1 MKNTMKKIAISVAAC
16 IVLSG
21 NVCGENAFNPYVGTT
36 SDDFSKGGQF
46 NTNTAEGLKN
56 FNSHLQ
62 KKDALV
68 KDTYSVMVNLLNH
81 LTDAMLEAKKNAIQL
96 KGELTAQNEEL
107 TKIIRSGQP
116 GLSSAQRA
124 ENIKKYTNQINSNK
138 TLINNLN
145 TTIHSISP
153 ANLDSSKSLKNV
165 YAELIKYRSTGESVL
180 KSLTAIAKASS
191 AIDDGISIGS
201 SMMDIY
207 TSLSKMEN
215 MNDKLINDLGTLSL
229 IELALN
235 NKTAA
240 IGKLAGAFQL
250 AGDASALI
258 LELGDKYNIEFLI
271 ELREAAGIETGSGIW
286 GISTAYAAE
295 DDPEKKIL
303 DLIDAKK
310 ETSTSLEA
318 KAKKV
323 MIEYYKKKAQAEK
336 EAAMM
341 KKLREW
347 YAKKD
352 KVAYDMH
359 EVETPVVLLASAKE
373 SDTMPLPI
381 MEAWSSDA
389 YLKDAL
395 STKVVDNTKTIEKAR
410 KLELDRLLAKHDV
423 DIFLLADNT
432 GSMGGLVGSAQTNAQ
447 AILDA
452 LRADSRFSKVN
463 AQFGVG
469 RYLGD
474 PSEYGETA
482 TSSYQLLQPI
492 TNNDTAVTTA
502 INQWYASGGG
512 DWEEGN
518 FYAIQQV
525 IDSGA
530 PTPRNTSLASGQVT
544 NWRTGAQKVIVV
556 FGDAPSWQNSVN
568 EKELKALAIAAGA
581 KIVFIDTSGINVGQ
595 TSNVYAS
602 TSGQQMQDAAVEIA
616 DATGG
621 SYMRL
626 TDVSNIQDAV
636 LNAIYDAVAD
646 NKWTGGMVSKIDSTV
661 WRVRTPSS
669 VTASSDASGK
679 ILTFTLTYP
688 NQSDSTFSI
697 DTASAAHVVGTEY
710 YQGSISDATSIFG
723 QDMSGASVFHADGD
737 QDFFRYILQNGSS
750 TVEGYYGERL
760 SSSSKLP
767 TTGVSTYDIRERV
780 VSPYT
785 KTSYASD
792 TMKLFVNWA
801 TGKVY
806 GFDTNALMDSAE
818 GTTIFVGDIDRAAL
832 EISGNYTFKTRRLS
846 VSENSNLPRVIKDAM
861 RDTTTL
867 QLYGNAYPNG
877 MGGTFGATYYSESGT
892 PSLSSMMMSG
902 YVNTKT
908 VAKSYTP
915 SDGEVWSGHAV
926 GFVANRSTG
935 AVAIDASTTTDDV
948 QMTLK
953 PSTGE
958 VKASITVTDGSTNR
972 TLTTDYTDTN
982 VYVNQNA
989 FVAMKDSGSVPTYA
1003 ATTMSE
1009 NDSYNYLSWGTWST
1023 ELSASHK
1030 TVVDGSR
1037 WIAGKLTPTTS
1048 MPSSGT
1054 ATYNG
1059 TVQGMSYESG
1069 ALKTLNGT
1077 HTMNANFASG
1087 TITGTMN
1094 VNYASS
1100 GASYAT
1106 TNLNAV
1112 SISGNGFAGG
1122 LNGTDNTGSIK
1133 GSFYGPA
1140 ANEIGGTWALSKTGS
1155 SAAGIFAGKK

>member
-1 MKNTMKKIAISVAAC
+1 M
-16 IVLSG
+16 
-21 NVCGENAFNPYVGTT
+21 
-36 SDDFSKGGQF
+36 
-46 NTNTAEGLKN
+46 
-56 FNSHLQ
+56 
-62 KKDALV
+62 
-68 KDTYSVMVNLLNH
+68 
-81 LTDAMLEAKKNAIQL
+81 
-96 KGELTAQNEEL
+96 
-107 TKIIRSGQP
+107 
-116 GLSSAQRA
+116 
-124 ENIKKYTNQINSNK
+124 
-138 TLINNLN
+138 
-145 TTIHSISP
+145 
-153 ANLDSSKSLKNV
+153 
-165 YAELIKYRSTGESVL
+165 
-180 KSLTAIAKASS
+180 
-191 AIDDGISIGS
+191 
-201 SMMDIY
+201 
-207 TSLSKMEN
+207 
-215 MNDKLINDLGTLSL
+215 
-229 IELALN
+229 
-235 NKTAA
+235 
-240 IGKLAGAFQL
+240 
-250 AGDASALI
+250 
-258 LELGDKYNIEFLI
+258 
-271 ELREAAGIETGSGIW
+271 
-286 GISTAYAAE
+286 
-295 DDPEKKIL
+295 
-303 DLIDAKK
+303 
-310 ETSTSLEA
+310 
-318 KAKKV
+318 
-323 MIEYYKKKAQAEK
+323 
-336 EAAMM
+336 
-341 KKLREW
+341 
-347 YAKKD
+347 
-352 KVAYDMH
+352 
-359 EVETPVVLLASAKE
+359 
-373 SDTMPLPI
+373 
-381 MEAWSSDA
+381 
-389 YLKDAL
+389 
-395 STKVVDNTKTIEKAR
+395 
-410 KLELDRLLAKHDV
+410 LAKHDV

-452 LRADSRFSKVN
+452 LRADSRFAKVN

-474 PSEYGETA
+474 PSEGGETA
-482 TSSYQLLQPI
+482 TSSYQLIQPI
-492 TNNDTAVTTA
+492 TNSDTAVTTA

-530 PTPRNTSLASGQVT
+530 ATPRNASLASGQVT

-646 NKWTGGMVSKIDSTV
+646 NKWTGGMVSKIDSTI

-723 QDMSGASVFHADGD
+723 QDMSSASVFHANSD

-767 TTGVSTYDIRERV
+767 TSGVSTYDIRERV

-806 GFDTNALMDSAE
+806 GFDTNALMDNAE
-818 GTTIFVGDIDRAAL
+818 GTAIFVGDIDRAAL

-846 VSENSNLPRVIKDAM
+846 ASESSNLPRVIKDAM

-1023 ELSASHK
+1023 ELSASNK